1 MNEEV
6 KDKEKLELKEA
17 IAQQA
22 IEEEAPLSSNF
33 TLRKILGGDILTA
46 HIIRRQMY

>member
-22 IEEEAPLSSNF
+22 IEEEAPRL
-33 TLRKILGGDILTA
+33 
-46 HIIRRQMY
+46 

>member
-33 TLRKILGGDILTA
+33 TLRKILGGEIGRA
-46 HIIRRQMY
+46 HV